1 MDCTFKMIQI
11 KRNQIRTISIKN
23 RLHCQLNGIKL
34 LFSTSHAG
42 MNKNFDWNAI
52 TFEKPRDTF
61 ELFSSHFQCVNE
73 LNMKK
78 HCTRRLTFTN
88 WFYVAFV
95 CAVGKIFPES
105 WMRHTLK
112 FQTKPNSLHLHM
124 FFFFFRA
131 LSFLSSKT
139 HIDNGDDFEDTFSEL
154 CGECFILNRFRH
166 AIAIHTFSVR
176 CSCFKWE
183 NITEICWFH

>member
-34 LFSTSHAG
+34 LFSTSLAK

-52 TFEKPRDTF
+52 IFEKSRDTF
-61 ELFSSHFQCVNE
+61 ELFSFHFQCVNE

-78 HCTRRLTFTN
+78 HCTLRLTFTN

-105 WMRHTLK
+105 WMRHWNFKLNKIRYISTC
-112 FQTKPNSLHLHM
+112 
-124 FFFFFRA
+124 FFFSCTLFFYLQKHISIMA
-131 LSFLSSKT
+131 MISKILFRNNVGNVSYW
-139 HIDNGDDFEDTFSEL
+139 IDFDMQ
-154 CGECFILNRFRH
+154 
-166 AIAIHTFSVR
+166 
-176 CSCFKWE
+176 
-183 NITEICWFH
+183 